1 MTAAKS
7 YQKPYQQIPIR
18 DCGEPLVPI
27 PPEQFILESPHPYQ
41 KLGAPY
47 DKSAADSPYHVRR
60 DVRDRLIQADQYLQS
75 QHPNLKIL
83 IFDAYRPIEVQQF
96 MVDYAFSE
104 RLQAAGLTVEN
115 LSEESRKELWR
126 EVYQFW
132 AVPSPDPAT
141 PPPHSTGAAV
151 DVTLFDL
158 AGSALNMGSPIDEIS
173 PRSHPDY
180 FANSADKVDLQYHQ
194 NRQLLKRVMT
204 AAGFHQHP
212 NEWWHF
218 SHGDQMWAWLQNSR
232 NFQGA
237 IARYGRC

>member
-18 DCGEPLVPI
+18 DGGEPLVPI
-27 PPEQFILESPHPYQ
+27 PPEQLILESPHPYQ

-60 DVRDRLIQADQYLQS
+60 DVCDRLIQANQYLQS

-83 IFDAYRPIEVQQF
+83 VFDAYRPIEVQQF

-104 RLQAAGLTVEN
+104 RLRSAGLTVEN
-115 LSEESRKELWR
+115 LSEERRNELWR

-151 DVTLFDL
+151 DITLFDL
-158 AGSALNMGSPIDEIS
+158 AGSALNMGSPLDEIS

-180 FANSADKVDLQYHQ
+180 FVESADKIEVQYHH

-212 NEWWHF
+212 KEWWHF
-218 SHGDQMWAWLQNSR
+218 SHGDQMWAWLQNGR
-232 NFQGA
+232 NVRGA
-237 IARYGRC
+237 IARYGRY

>member
-7 YQKPYQQIPIR
+7 HQKPYQQIPIR

-27 PPEQFILESPHPYQ
+27 PSEQFILESPHPYQ

-60 DVRDRLIQADQYLQS
+60 DVRDRLIQADQYLHS
-75 QHPNLKIL
+75 QNPNLKIL

-115 LSEESRKELWR
+115 LSEDRRKELWR

-204 AAGFHQHP
+204 AAGFRQHP

-218 SHGDQMWAWLQNSR
+218 SHGDQMWAWLQNR
-232 NFQGA
+232 HNFQGA